1 MEEWATIEMVKNT
14 TTAVTKWRDHYFP
27 VLSPIQQYMFVEDGN
42 QLLIYKGNTP
52 LLSLLEPERYDFIIR
67 NDYCL
72 DKKSKWINNK
82 IIYRT
87 LRDCGEYKPAAV
99 SLLSF
104 VVYYQNIMVDV
115 QLQTEEYNYMIT
127 GNVID
132 KTFIYYLLKIY

>member
-1 MEEWATIEMVKNT
+1 
-14 TTAVTKWRDHYFP
+14 
-27 VLSPIQQYMFVEDGN
+27 
-42 QLLIYKGNTP
+42 
-52 LLSLLEPERYDFIIR
+52 LEPERYDFIIR

-132 KTFIYYLLKIY
+132 KTFIYYLLKQMGIRVGTLSEFDYRVRMITGDVNILQMDSTQALRIQETTLVINNLY